1 MALLPRRDRFAPPPT
16 AFEQQL
22 IPVVSVMLASLA
34 PLLPMIVS
42 APVVPPFGFMMLLAW
57 RLLRNDLWPV
67 WAALPLGVF
76 DDLFSG
82 APIGTAMALWT
93 MAFVAIDAIDRR
105 WVWRDHI
112 QDWGIAIA
120 FVGVYLLLSLWL
132 SGGKLPL
139 VMLIP
144 QLALAA
150 FLFPVI
156 GRTTAMLD
164 RWRLGR

>member
-34 PLLPMIVS
+34 PLLPII
-42 APVVPPFGFMMLLAW
+42 ANTPILPPFGFMMLLGW
-57 RLLRNDLWPV
+57 RLIRNDLWPV
-67 WAALPLGVF
+67 WAAAPLGAF

-93 MAFVAIDAIDRR
+93 MSFIAIDAIDRR
-105 WVWRDHI
+105 WVWRDHL
-112 QDWGIAIA
+112 QDWSIAVA
-120 FVGVYLLLSLWL
+120 FVSAYLLLALWL
-132 SGGKLPL
+132 SGGGMPLTMLLPQ
-139 VMLIP
+139 ITFS
-144 QLALAA
+144 AL
-150 FLFPVI
+150 FLPGVTRI
-156 GRTTAMLD
+156 TAMMD

>member
-1 MALLPRRDRFAPPPT
+1 M
-16 AFEQQL
+16 
-22 IPVVSVMLASLA
+22 VSVMLASLA

-67 WAALPLGVF
+67 WAALPLGGF

-93 MAFVAIDAIDRR
+93 IAFIMIDAIDRR
-105 WVWRDHI
+105 FVWRDFG
-112 QDWGIAIA
+112 QDWGIAIT
-120 FVGVYLLLSLWL
+120 FVGAYLLLALWL
-132 SGGKLPL
+132 SAGVAPL
-139 VMLIP
+139 GVLVP
-144 QLALAA
+144 QLVIAAL
-150 FLFPVI
+150 LLPMI